1 MQEKTNEGLQFLFE
15 KHKGVDTLY
24 LYNNSKSTIKIR
36 QLQLRTNVFV
46 GVGTPRNLNEDT
58 IKWRFDKGAS
68 ILDEASKADKIAYLQ
83 SLVQAGSSID
93 LWEKVLDVETLYND
107 YFCPWGSLSQTR
119 SMREDK
125 DDHYLLTWNY
135 DVALEIGPY
144 QQQDLSYANS
154 FYGLPLRT
162 PLSGVQY
169 LPRVF
174 VQHDLDTTGLKGF
187 SLAQAR
193 NKGMPVLEVPLEQ
206 LILQKEEGQP
216 RVLDR
221 SMAGKTRSA
230 DLSRR
235 FVGYYANYFMY
246 QRDYFVTDIPLEHI
260 NCLSYGMMS
269 VRDDGSLCS
278 SDEWSDNFQ
287 VAALQFL
294 KQLNPDLQIS
304 LIVGG
309 WPKSPMVFSNT
320 TASFPSEVP
329 VTEGS
334 FMIVQLNSQPRWE
347 VHYSPPA
354 GSPGYGRVQTLRL
367 ESEPR
372 PYAYLDRD
380 PQRLFDDEAYVAGLY
395 TWLVKHGE
403 SLHYRIIDLAKSEP
417 NLPTLDIDLELMS
430 LLGRA
435 FDARRDIAPFANR
448 FRQISRNPAQRERL
462 AQSAATAI
470 ETLGVDGFEVDWEYP
485 DVEDGDGY
493 VALLEDLHKTL
504 GNKQL
509 AIAAPG
515 GSGSISKLN
524 EQQWRRIGDLVDHVN
539 VMSYDYH
546 GSWSDLSWFNAPMD
560 TPDSAAGHPVE
571 PGISPT
577 FCVNETLRIFLQMVA
592 RSCLTRRQLTLGL
605 AGYGRAVQVA
615 GVDDVNQGL
624 RCEVRGRAEPGEPL
638 YREIVAMREA
648 GGYRAADGNTPAL
661 GWPGLKF
668 VSTLDPIAR
677 APYAYSS
684 LSGVLLTY
692 DDPRSLREKV
702 RRVLE
707 EQLGGV
713 MIWDL
718 SDDLPINHKDSLIAA
733 VSDELRQSHPATA
746 RLREDEQDPWL
757 VAARA
762 NEPVLAPI
770 LSSQVL
776 EYAAQPAI
784 QAQDLGGRPIQTLAT
799 LPGGGIAAIGAD
811 SLRLLISR
819 GQGFEIQ
826 RTLSFGEAPNG
837 PCTALP
843 LTDGRLLLR
852 RSDGVVLVLHL
863 REGQC
868 QVEAELASGIQDLV
882 SAGPNRVAAVQGQAL
897 LVWSF
902 DAAGFRQTH
911 RVAHPAQLVA
921 LAPLASGQLLLVSND
936 GEAFLWQ
943 DDAAGLRPLS
953 LATTLAAPR
962 QLQLLPD
969 GRLLAWLNS
978 GALQLWQVLRQDG
991 QLQRLEVTA
1000 LSWSGGPREWLDMR
1014 VLPNGGFAS
1023 LDRERLMLWQAN
1035 PSKQNYEVI
1044 QQLTLPGASALALQ
1058 NDGSLLVAQGQRLQR
1073 LDFPCWPQVQ
1083 ATRSTPW
1090 QVTDKDGLTA
1100 LHWLAKGT
1108 HTDSLEQMLA
1118 SGAPVDL
1125 WQPGSDKTV
1134 LAEAMRAKRPRA
1146 TAMLLSAGAPLW
1158 QTEHA
1163 NSHGQLLD
1171 AELFAE
1177 LLPPSL
1183 IAALPAENRVARL
1196 KPGFDL
1202 TQLPGDWHD
1211 LLLGYPLLTG
1221 RMAIG
1226 LYLLVPDLARQLQNL
1241 LSHFEIDDDCLT
1253 ELRQECPR
1261 AVAAV
1266 EPLHGRSFA
1275 DEASLRQA
1283 VVQQLGE
1290 ADPAALDAVQNASRR
1305 VKPDLGGEGH
1315 YGEAVYA
1322 RGVEVLQ
1329 GILDQALEQPLLALQ
1344 RKQLLEQFAELA
1356 APQPGDLLTIKAD
1369 VSAADL
1375 PAATR
1380 NFLTLYPRATARMV
1394 AQLTLW
1400 SPTLAGVVGA
1410 LTTGQAQQTDADIP
1424 DDAVDSAHRAMRELL
1439 VATVQP
1445 LMTQTQAADFLARYA
1460 DAPWA
1465 PQQDSLGQPLA
1476 WVNWA
1481 FDPPASRAFTELS
1494 GLPAEQP
1501 SIGSAWQLPGHGA
1514 GSLPAQQSTP
1524 GASAPSL
1531 GDHRTYI
1538 AKIRAASA
1546 AMAEKSKP
1554 GKDYFT
1560 ELVNATQAKVE
1571 DAHPLTEKIRNA
1583 KGQINTNNQ
1592 KLNGLSND
1600 LDQIRGIEDEKD
1612 RYAFAV
1618 SKGMPVNPKP
1628 DLSDAER
1635 KHCTDEWTTERERD
1649 IGDLKTTIDKDRK
1662 DVKRMQEQRTT
1673 EVNADPRMEA
1683 LAKRKASLKQLN
1695 STLDNTRE
1703 VLQGVQALSKFTRL
1717 LSSKLL
1723 GNSDAGEIV
1732 SKVLDYIDLTVN
1744 IAIVAVDAVKSIT
1757 TALSSGGAMGVF
1769 GVVTAVASL
1778 AVSIFGMF
1786 NPQPDPYLEAAKA
1799 ISEQITQVYE
1809 VMNQRFDQVMEQLQN
1824 MNQSLTWQMSV
1835 FNHQVDAR
1843 FDSVQRQMDDMA
1855 VSLTRQLEH
1864 LDAALA
1870 SGLRMTRREIRESTQ
1885 QVLASIVWNHDD
1897 LVNRMDMASQG
1908 FKVDL
1913 QGLNALMSTQLLAD
1927 LDEIDVTIDN
1937 AERERG
1943 KTSALLALQDD
1954 PVRLREMRDRLESG
1968 IRNKLLAGG
1977 ITRPLA
1983 DLCFTSFD
1991 NSEVMRATR
2000 AMATDHFAECFA
2012 FYYASQGT
2020 DTQDRSSR
2028 VWNST
2033 AVAFP
2038 LTRRFLHLQGWYAGW
2053 LDNPL
2058 SVMTSVVELVDAPVA
2073 RARQFLQGLLQDKA
2087 FFSGLLDNYLECAL
2101 ALLHASRE
2109 VTVREFGQT
2118 LRLPSLQLTDTPTLL
2133 PLMFD
2138 RFPRLALTDL
2148 ALDTLETDQPQRHD
2162 QDIATLQA
2170 WFDAPAGNWRLQK
2183 LCRAL
2188 ALGHALNVCEL
2199 HLQGGPSTRTLVMRY
2214 AGDEV
2219 PIVSISLQDERVLS
2233 VVSLQHD
2240 NGLFVALGED
2250 CRQVQQQWI
2259 AAYNRRIPQDCSTEL
2274 KQLDMA
2280 VSHLALFL
2288 GLAGASAQQIE
2299 QVLAL
2304 CWNSHSVLAYLQV
2317 QAGLTVLG
2325 KDQLSPPF
2333 ALLAAY
2339 TDQLSRQADAL
2350 VESTLTALVA
2360 SPAGDDELPSLRESL
2375 LAQLDMLDRQVKN
2388 LREDLAG
2395 DDLGD
2400 VLRAQGI
2407 VEEDGLWRL
2416 SYARLRDG
2424 LGIEMNAGIV
2434 LRQGCRLTLA
2444 GSGCFDLTCTDSSGQ
2459 TRVQRVDL
2467 DAEGFVQLD
2476 LAGAT
2481 GEERLARL
2489 GFGAVVENQDVWL
2502 EGIWIKE
2509 AAVLTP
2515 VG

>member
-1 MQEKTNEGLQFLFE
+1 MQEKTSDGLQFLFE
-15 KHKGVDTLY
+15 KNKGVDTLY
-24 LYNNSKSTIKIR
+24 LYNNSKSPIKLR
-36 QLQLRTNVFV
+36 QLQVRTNVFV
-46 GVGTPRNLNEDT
+46 GVGTPRNLSLDT
-58 IKWRFDKGAS
+58 LEWYRSARAS
-68 ILDEASKADKIAYLQ
+68 ILTEASSAEKITYLQ
-83 SLVQAGSSID
+83 SQVQAGSNPNF
-93 LWEKVLDVETLYND
+93 WEKVLDAATLYND
-107 YFCPWGSLSQTR
+107 YFCAWGPLSNTPR
-119 SMREDK
+119 RMREDQP
-125 DDHYLLTWNY
+125 DHYLLTWIY
-135 DVALEIGPY
+135 DEPVEIGPY
-144 QQQDLSYANS
+144 EQQSLSYANS
-154 FYGLPLRT
+154 FYGLPVRS
-162 PLSGVQY
+162 PISGVQY

-174 VQHDLDTTGLKGF
+174 VEHALDTTGLKGL
-187 SLAQAR
+187 SLAIAR
-193 NKGMPVLEVPLEQ
+193 DNPPPIRELELEQ
-206 LILQKEEGQP
+206 LVLYKENGET
-216 RVLDR
+216 RALDR
-221 SMAGKTRSA
+221 SMANKARSA
-230 DLSRR
+230 DLTRR

-246 QRDYFVTDIPLEHI
+246 QRDYFVTDIPVEHI
-260 NCLSYGMMS
+260 NCISYGMMGIQ
-269 VRDDGSLCS
+269 DDGSLCS

-287 VAALQFL
+287 MAALQFL
-294 KQLNPDLQIS
+294 KQLNPELQVS

-309 WPKSPMVFSNT
+309 WPKSPPVHANT
-320 TASFPSEVP
+320 TMSFPSEVP
-329 VTEGS
+329 VADGS
-334 FMIVQLNSQPRWE
+334 FMIVQLVSQPQWE
-347 VHYSPPA
+347 IRYSPPSS
-354 GSPGYGRVQTLRL
+354 SPACGQIQTLRL
-367 ESEPR
+367 DREPR
-372 PYAYLDRD
+372 PYAYLERD
-380 PQRLFDDEAYVAGLY
+380 PQRLFDDEAHLAGLY
-395 TWLVKHGE
+395 AWLVKHGE
-403 SLHYRIIDLAKSEP
+403 GLQYRTIDLSQP
-417 NLPTLDIDLELMS
+417 STNPSTLDIDLELMS
-430 LLGRA
+430 LLAKA
-435 FDARRDIAPFANR
+435 FDAQRDIAPFANR
-448 FRQISRNPAQRERL
+448 FRQISRNTTQRERL

-470 ETLGVDGFEVDWEYP
+470 ETLGFDGFEVDWEYP
-485 DVEDGDGY
+485 KAEDGDGY
-493 VALLEDLHKTL
+493 VALLTDLHQAL

-515 GSGSISKLN
+515 GSDKISELS
-524 EQQWRRIGDLVDHVN
+524 EGHWRAVGDLVDHVN

-546 GSWSDLSWFNAPMD
+546 GSWSPLSWFNAPLD
-560 TPDSAAGHPVE
+560 TPDSAAGHAVE
-571 PGISPT
+571 PAIAST
-577 FCVNETLRIFLQMVA
+577 YCVNETVRIFLQLVA

-605 AGYGRAVQVA
+605 AGYGRAVNVT

-624 RCEVRGRAEPGEPL
+624 RCPTAGPATPGEPL
-638 YREIVAMREA
+638 YRQIVAMREA
-648 GGYRAADGNTPAL
+648 GGYRPADGSTPAL

-668 VSTLDPIAR
+668 APSLDPIAR

-684 LSGVLLTY
+684 LSGVVLTY

-718 SDDLPINHKDSLIAA
+718 SDDLPVSHQESLIAA

-762 NEPVLAPI
+762 DEPLLAPVLA
-770 LSSQVL
+770 SQVL
-776 EYAAQPAI
+776 EYAAHPAS
-784 QAQDLGGRPIQTLAT
+784 QAQDLGGQPIQSLAT
-799 LPGGGIAAIGAD
+799 LPGGGIVAIGAD
-811 SLRLLISR
+811 GLRLLIAR
-819 GQGFEIQ
+819 GQGFELQ
-826 RTLSFGEAPNG
+826 RTLPFGEPATG
-837 PCTALP
+837 RCTALP
-843 LTDGRLLLR
+843 LSDGRLLLQR
-852 RSDGVVLVLHL
+852 GDGALLALHL
-863 REGQC
+863 QEGRC
-868 QVEAELASGIQDLV
+868 QVEAQLASAIQGLA
-882 SAGPNRVAAVQGQAL
+882 SAGPNQIAALQGQTL
-897 LVWSF
+897 LVWRY
-902 DAAGFRQTH
+902 DTAGFHQT
-911 RVAHPAQLVA
+911 RRIEHPAHLLA
-921 LAPLASGQLLLVSND
+921 LAALASGQLLVVSND

-943 DDAAGLRPLS
+943 DDAERLRPLDLVS
-953 LATTLAAPR
+953 PLAAPH
-962 QLQLLPD
+962 QLRLLPD
-969 GRLLAWLNS
+969 GRLLAWLDS
-978 GALQLWQVLRQDG
+978 GELQLWQVLRQDG

-1000 LSWSGGPREWLDMR
+1000 LSWSGAPRQWLDLLA
-1014 VLPNGGFAS
+1014 LPNGGFAS
-1023 LDRERLMLWQAN
+1023 LDRERLMLWQPN
-1035 PSKQNYEVI
+1035 PGTRRYEVI
-1044 QQLTLPGASALALQ
+1044 QQRVLPGASALALHA
-1058 NDGSLLVAQGQRLQR
+1058 DGSLLVAQGQRLQR

-1083 ATRSTPW
+1083 AARSTPW

-1108 HTDSLEQMLA
+1108 QTASLEQMLA

-1125 WQPGSDKTV
+1125 WQPGSDKTL
-1134 LAEAMRAKRPRA
+1134 LAEAMRAKRPKA
-1146 TAMLLSAGAPLW
+1146 TALLLSAGAPLW

-1177 LLPPSL
+1177 LLPASL

-1202 TQLPGDWHD
+1202 TQMPGDWHD

-1226 LYLLVPDLARQLQNL
+1226 VYLLVPELARQLQNL
-1241 LSHFEIDDDCLT
+1241 LSHFEIDDDCLA
-1253 ELRQECPR
+1253 ELRLECPR
-1261 AVAAV
+1261 TVAAV
-1266 EPLHGRSFA
+1266 APLHGRSFV
-1275 DEASLRQA
+1275 DEAGLRQTVA
-1283 VVQQLGE
+1283 PLLGE

-1315 YGEAVYA
+1315 YGQAVYE
-1322 RGVEVLQ
+1322 RGIEVLQ
-1329 GILDQALEQPLLALQ
+1329 GLLDQALEQPLLALQ

-1356 APQPGDLLTIKAD
+1356 APQPSDLLPLKANL
-1369 VSAADL
+1369 SAADL
-1375 PAATR
+1375 PPATR
-1380 NFLTLYPRATARMV
+1380 DFLTLYPRAAARMV

-1400 SPTLAGVVGA
+1400 SPTLANLLGTLA
-1410 LTTGQAQQTDADIP
+1410 AGQAQQPDADIP
-1424 DDAVDSAHRAMRELL
+1424 EEAVDSAHRAMRDLL

-1445 LMTQTQAADFLARYA
+1445 LLTPTQAADFLARYA
-1460 DAPWA
+1460 EAPWA
-1465 PQQDSLGQPLA
+1465 PRVDPLGQPLA

-1481 FDPPASRAFTELS
+1481 FDPPASKAFTELS
-1494 GLPAEQP
+1494 GLPAEQR
-1501 SIGSAWQLPGHGA
+1501 SSTATWQLPGQA
-1514 GSLPAQQSTP
+1514 TRARAAQQSIP
-1524 GASAPSL
+1524 GANAPSL
-1531 GDHRTYI
+1531 GDHHSYI
-1538 AKIRAASA
+1538 AKVRAAGA

-1554 GKDYFT
+1554 GKDYFA
-1560 ELVNATQAKVE
+1560 EYMEATRAKVE
-1571 DAHPLTEKIRNA
+1571 SDNLLTEKIRDA
-1583 KGQINTNNQ
+1583 KSEIYEKNQTLNTRSDELAKMS
-1592 KLNGLSND
+1592 KLGIEERYLYAARKKGVENPDPDLPEADKARYADQWKTQEQND
-1600 LDQIRGIEDEKD
+1600 LGELT
-1612 RYAFAV
+1612 A
-1618 SKGMPVNPKP
+1618 
-1628 DLSDAER
+1628 
-1635 KHCTDEWTTERERD
+1635 
-1649 IGDLKTTIDKDRK
+1649 TIDKRRK
-1662 DVKRMQEQRTT
+1662 DVKRMQEQRTA
-1673 EVNADPRMEA
+1673 EVNADERMEA
-1683 LAKRKASLKQLN
+1683 LAKRKASLKKLN
-1695 STLDNTRE
+1695 DGLDNTRD
-1703 VLQGVQALSKFTRL
+1703 VLQGVQAISKFTRL

-1732 SKVLDYIDLTVN
+1732 NKVLDYIDLTVN
-1744 IAIVAVDAVKSIT
+1744 IAIVAIDAVKSIT
-1757 TALSSGGAMGVF
+1757 TALSAGGAMGVF
-1769 GVVTAVASL
+1769 GVVTAVANL

-1824 MNQSLTWQMSV
+1824 MSQSLTWQMSV

-1843 FDSVQRQMDDMA
+1843 FDGMQRQLDDMA

-1908 FKVDL
+1908 FKADL

-1927 LDEIDVTIDN
+1927 LEEIDVTIGN

-1943 KTSALLALQDD
+1943 RTAALLALQDD

-1983 DLCFTSFD
+1983 DLCFASFD
-1991 NSEVMRATR
+1991 NNEVMQATR

-2020 DTQDRSSR
+2020 DTQDRSSK

-2058 SVMTSVVELVDAPVA
+2058 SVMATVVELVDAPVA
-2073 RARQFLQGLLQDKA
+2073 RARQFLLGLLQDKA
-2087 FFSGLLDNYLECAL
+2087 FFSGLLDRYLECAL

-2118 LRLPSLQLTDTPTLL
+2118 LRLPSLQLTDTPALL

-2138 RFPRLALTDL
+2138 RFPRLVLTDL
-2148 ALDTLETDQPQRHD
+2148 ALDTLETDQPQRRD
-2162 QDIATLQA
+2162 QDIAALQA

-2199 HLQGGPSTRTLVMRY
+2199 RLLGGESTRVLVMRY

-2219 PIVSISLQDERVLS
+2219 PIVSMSVQDERVLS
-2233 VVSLQHD
+2233 VRSLQPD
-2240 NGLFVALGED
+2240 NGLFVALVQA

-2259 AAYNRRIPQDCSTEL
+2259 AAYNRRIPQDCSNEL
-2274 KQLDMA
+2274 KQLDGA
-2280 VSHLALFL
+2280 VSQLALYL

-2304 CWNSHSVLAYLQV
+2304 CWNSQSVMAYLQA

-2325 KDQLSPPF
+2325 SDQLSPPF

-2339 TDQLSRQADAL
+2339 TDQLSGQADTLVQDTLAAL
-2350 VESTLTALVA
+2350 AA
-2360 SPAGDDELPSLRESL
+2360 SPARDEALPSVRESL
-2375 LAQLDMLDRQVKN
+2375 LAQLDALEQQARD

-2400 VLRAQGI
+2400 ALRAQGI
-2407 VEEDGLWRL
+2407 AEEDGLLRL
-2416 SYARLRDG
+2416 TAARLRDG
-2424 LGIEMNAGIV
+2424 LSIEISAGIA

-2444 GSGCFDLTCTDSSGQ
+2444 GSGRFELSWLDEAGQ
-2459 TRVQRVDL
+2459 ARVQQVDL
-2467 DAEGFVQLD
+2467 DAEAIVQLD
-2476 LAGAT
+2476 LGVPH
-2481 GEERLARL
+2481 LAKL
-2489 GFGAVVENQDVWL
+2489 GFAALGEQQDVWL

-2509 AAVLTP
+2509 TKVPTP